1 MLFRHHSIALRHWPL
16 LALAALGLQACQK
29 ESAEPPAAPVVD
41 EAAVTGSAPPP
52 EPGTPAFEATMT
64 GEREYAWYLEGATP
78 AGHTRINELGDGK
91 VTSDSFI
98 HWNNREWT
106 VKSELQL
113 DENGLPVSQRITGIS
128 PFQAPIDESFG
139 LDDGQAQWKTVGSEG
154 GGTVEGRAFYMAAE
168 GGALESLGALVRAS
182 VQSIGGNIRLLPA
195 GTARAEAVHE
205 ETFATPEGDQ
215 HLTLYAITGLG
226 FTPQYA
232 WMDDDLR
239 LAALDFRGY
248 LGMLPEGWDPAVLA
262 RLGEI
267 QLEQSA
273 RHIERLSQKLAH
285 PLEQPLLIENVDLVD
300 VETGELLVN
309 RNVLLAGGV
318 IQAITDVPIG
328 IENAIRVDGSGRTLI
343 PGLWDMHGHFSLEDG
358 VLNIAGG
365 ITSVRDI
372 GNVHE
377 QITES
382 VRRYDSGEVI
392 GPNTYRAGFMDKAGP
407 YASGSVVNDLEEAL
421 EKVDFYA
428 DNGYLQVKL
437 YSSIEPD
444 WVAPIAE
451 RAHAHGLRVSG
462 HIPAFM
468 SAEQAVRAGYNEIQ
482 HINMVFLN
490 FIVGDEGDTRQQ
502 IRFTGYG
509 DGAADIDLD
518 SQEVEDFIA
527 LLREKDVA
535 IDATAAIFDTML
547 THRPG
552 EPDPTFAAVID
563 HLPPTVSRPMYNPA
577 MVLGD
582 NWPVSAQRQSQMLK
596 KLHDAGVQLIPGS
609 DAYAAFTIHR
619 ELELYAAAG
628 IPNADVLR
636 IATLDSAAIV
646 GAAERTGSIREGKAA
661 DLVLLDGNPLED
673 ISAIRRA
680 VLVVKGETAY
690 EPAALY
696 QAVGVKPF
704 VDPVSLTP

>member
-41 EAAVTGSAPPP
+41 EAALTGSAPPP

-407 YASGSVVNDLEEAL
+407 YASGSVVNDLDEAL

-428 DNGYLQVKL
+428 ENGYLQVKL

-490 FIVGDEGDTRQQ
+490 FIVGDTGDTRQQ

>member
-139 LDDGQAQWKTVGSEG
+139 LDGGQAQWKTVGSEG

>member
-139 LDDGQAQWKTVGSEG
+139 LDGGQAQWKTVGSEG

-407 YASGSVVNDLEEAL
+407 YASGSVVNDLAEAL

>member
-16 LALAALGLQACQK
+16 LALAALGLQACQN

-41 EAAVTGSAPPP
+41 ESAVTGSATPP

-407 YASGSVVNDLEEAL
+407 YASGSVVNDLAEAL